1 MSKDMAIQNKKLI
14 TDIKKTW
21 ESALLDSKSAMKKA
35 ILTGEL
41 LTKLK
46 ENTPHGQWESSVKAH
61 FGGAFGDRQAAKL
74 MQIAANKLLI
84 GVASNGE
91 ILTINEMAQL
101 IPDATPEQLEKVKQ
115 LKLEEEDRIFRKA
128 SEDAYN
134 KQVAADKASAEIIE
148 GEFIEVKIP
157 EPVIELPKAEPVVKK
172 SEVDLIEEKLELALD
187 QNFELTSMNNALDKD
202 NESLVKIFES
212 DDKLSASV
220 AEVRRLNEMVNL
232 LNSRIVGLQNECN
245 EAKKNTRMW
254 KSIAEKAEK
263 ALKKA
268 GEVNG

>member
-1 MSKDMAIQNKKLI
+1 MKNLPKNNKINLF
-14 TDIKKTW
+14 KKTW
-21 ESALLDSKSAMKKA
+21 ISAQDDAKKA
-35 ILTGEL
+35 SCKAIESGRILSE
-41 LTKLK
+41 LK
-46 ENTPHGQWESSVKAH
+46 EENI
-61 FGGAFGDRQAAKL
+61 GGWTKFVEIELNGIIGITQADKL
-74 MQIAANKLLI
+74 IKCYENQLLI
-84 GVASNGE
+84 SVVSNNE
-91 ILTINEMAQL
+91 PLTINAMVKA
-101 IPDATPEQLEKVKQ
+101 INDASPEQLEKVKQ
-115 LKLEEEDRIFRKA
+115 LKLEEEDRLFRKA

-134 KQVAADKASAEIIE
+134 KQVAADKATAEIIE
-148 GEFIEVKIP
+148 GEFVEVLAQEPKVEPKI
-157 EPVIELPKAEPVVKK
+157 EPVVKK

-202 NESLVKIFES
+202 NESLIKIFES

-245 EAKKNTRMW
+245 EAKKNVRMW
-254 KSIAEKAEK
+254 KSLTEKAEK